1 MRQLLIICIYAFV
14 FWWVD
19 WWGKKPKRL
28 GHKGLDDFSQKKKKK
43 KKGLYNS
50 VSSANMVPPNFRGGI
65 KKESYRVKDEAPLK
79 FTSGAYSTGWW
90 IFITLCCSSL
100 SFTYI
105 FVT

>member
-43 KKGLYNS
+43 GT
-50 VSSANMVPPNFRGGI
+50 R
-65 KKESYRVKDEAPLK
+65 
-79 FTSGAYSTGWW
+79 
-90 IFITLCCSSL
+90 
-100 SFTYI
+100 
-105 FVT
+105 